1 MAKEPQTD
9 NGSHGDQDANGNIS
23 RSNSEVISCSCDAET
38 KSKLSQSKD
47 SASASDVT
55 NQNVVGMDTKGKSK
69 AEKDSLNMADK
80 QEGLSK
86 DEDNSQKELDN
97 LFVDSEKDLHAVF
110 KVGNVEGVVD
120 QSGASTVCD
129 SEHKSTSVRADDD
142 HDVTAQGHVGGL
154 CSMDAASSQS
164 RDQSHDRMETEA
176 TVVPATNNTA
186 NNTQQPAE
194 NVSDNT
200 TTNQTDKTATTVVP
214 HTEHGDVIHFQQDA
228 ESETTN
234 PNAQQAKSGDNPS
247 TSSATA
253 ASSSQAITIPL
264 SDSHRSGSSGGGG
277 SSLDKGAPPTPP
289 NTPGILDR
297 TLGSLSSIGSPI
309 SSNLTKVVNFSSGL
323 FVRNTEAQGS
333 VVDFADMY
341 PESHGKDSFT
351 PSVSISWN

>member
-1 MAKEPQTD
+1 MSKEPQTD
-9 NGSHGDQDANGNIS
+9 NSSHGDQDANGNIS

-38 KSKLSQSKD
+38 KFKLSQSKD
-47 SASASDVT
+47 SASDVT
-55 NQNVVGMDTKGKSK
+55 NQNVVGTETKGKSK

-110 KVGNVEGVVD
+110 KVGSVEGVVD

-129 SEHKSTSVRADDD
+129 SEHKSTSVRADD
-142 HDVTAQGHVGGL
+142 DVTAQGHVGGL

-176 TVVPATNNTA
+176 TVATATNNTA
-186 NNTQQPAE
+186 NNTQPAE
-194 NVSDNT
+194 NISDNT
-200 TTNQTDKTATTVVP
+200 TTNTGNQTDKTATTVVP

-234 PNAQQAKSGDNPS
+234 PNAQQAKSGDDPS

-253 ASSSQAITIPL
+253 TSSQAITIPL
-264 SDSHRSGSSGGGG
+264 SDSQRSGSGV
-277 SSLDKGAPPTPP
+277 DKGAPRRPLTPLVSWTAP
-289 NTPGILDR
+289 WARSALSGPRSRR
-297 TLGSLSSIGSPI
+297 T
-309 SSNLTKVVNFSSGL
+309 
-323 FVRNTEAQGS
+323 
-333 VVDFADMY
+333 
-341 PESHGKDSFT
+341 
-351 PSVSISWN
+351 